1 MEEMNERIDLMLV
14 RDFMTAKPVY
24 VSPDTSIKHAIQ
36 LMLDHNV
43 SGLPVIDD
51 DDQVVGMLTEGDLLS
66 QSVFNAGLQ
75 SPPKDP
81 DNAFFENYVRTHG
94 TTVADCMTTEIIS
107 VSPQQSLADVAA
119 LARSHRIKRL
129 PVLQSGRLV
138 GIISRRDILRAVT
151 ADRDSVATGD
161 VALRLAVSTR
171 LRSEL
176 GLETDRLGVEVKNSI
191 VEISGPVPS
200 PVQRRAMQ
208 VVTDSIAGVTG
219 IKFGH

>member
-1 MEEMNERIDLMLV
+1 MLV
-14 RDFMTAKPVY
+14 RDYMTPKPVC

-43 SGLPVIDD
+43 SGLPVIGD
-51 DDQVVGMLTEGDLLS
+51 DDQVIGMLTESDLLS
-66 QSVFNAGLQ
+66 RSVFIAGLQ
-75 SPPKDP
+75 SPPRDP

-94 TTVADCMTTEIIS
+94 TTVGDCMTTGIIS

-119 LARSHRIKRL
+119 LARSHGIKRL
-129 PVLQSGRLV
+129 PVLQSGKLI

-151 ADRDSVATGD
+151 ANRDCVATGD
-161 VALRLAVSTR
+161 VALRLAVATR

-176 GLETDRLGVEVKNSI
+176 GLETDRLTVEVKNAI

-200 PVQRRAMQ
+200 PAQRRAMQ
-208 VVTDSIAGVTG
+208 VVAESVAGVAG
-219 IKFGH
+219 INFRH

>member
-1 MEEMNERIDLMLV
+1 MLV
-14 RDFMTAKPVY
+14 RDYMTPKPVC

-43 SGLPVIDD
+43 GGLPVIAD
-51 DDQVVGMLTEGDLLS
+51 DDQVVGMLTESDLLS
-66 QSVFNAGLQ
+66 RSVFIAGLQ

-81 DNAFFENYVRTHG
+81 DDAFFENYVRTHG
-94 TTVADCMTTEIIS
+94 TTVGDCMTTGIIS
-107 VSPQQSLADVAA
+107 ISPQQSLADVAA
-119 LARSHRIKRL
+119 LARTHGIKRL

-151 ADRDSVATGD
+151 ANRDCVATGD
-161 VALRLAVSTR
+161 VALRLAVATR

-176 GLETDRLGVEVKNSI
+176 GLETDRLTVEVKNAI

-200 PVQRRAMQ
+200 PAQRRAMQ
-208 VVTDSIAGVTG
+208 VVTESVAGVAG
-219 IKFGH
+219 INFRH